1 MESDDELYLITI
13 SMPGELGRQSALVV
27 SLYCKH
33 NQTGAPC
40 AIEPGQSPLTLM
52 LAVRRERRQTREIE
66 MAESNEDCDFEM
78 IDRSITTARLNIEA
92 AKSHLIDIVKNS
104 PDGETRERFQ
114 SITDKLFDISRDIN
128 AMILAGDIREPGAK
142 PP

>member
-1 MESDDELYLITI
+1 
-13 SMPGELGRQSALVV
+13 
-27 SLYCKH
+27 
-33 NQTGAPC
+33 
-40 AIEPGQSPLTLM
+40 
-52 LAVRRERRQTREIE
+52 
-66 MAESNEDCDFEM
+66 
-78 IDRSITTARLNIEA
+78 LNIEA

-104 PDGETRERFQ
+104 PDGETWERFQ

>member
-1 MESDDELYLITI
+1 
-13 SMPGELGRQSALVV
+13 
-27 SLYCKH
+27 
-33 NQTGAPC
+33 
-40 AIEPGQSPLTLM
+40 
-52 LAVRRERRQTREIE
+52 

-104 PDGETRERFQ
+104 PDGETWERFQ

-128 AMILAGDIREPGAK
+128 AMILAGDIRQPGAK
-142 PP
+142 PL